1 MIKHKK
7 SDFLIPA
14 ISVISDIVAI
24 ELAFLFSYWIRF
36 NTNFLE
42 IFRVGGE
49 IPSFSI
55 YLTSS
60 LIIIPIWLLILNSN
74 KMYTPHRN
82 NLLSDDF
89 FSILKSI
96 TFGML
101 VIIGLAF
108 FYREFSFSRYVV
120 VALWISAIGFV
131 FGGRVIIYYIRKKLL
146 SKGKELRNAVIVGNN
161 ETANAVYE
169 KLILNK
175 SYGYNLLGYYASAP
189 AQSNQ
194 AISNGKYLGTIE
206 DLIRSINNQEFEVA
220 LITLESPDFQQIYS
234 ILRETDGVNVEL
246 MLVPDVLGLMTSRMN
261 IKEIE
266 GIPFIKIKGV
276 PITTWGR
283 IIKRMFDFLFS
294 LLVLI
299 IFSPVMILISI
310 LIKLTSRGS
319 VFYKQDRIGLNG
331 EIFNVYKFRTMRV
344 DAEKETGPVWATKED
359 SRTTSI
365 GRILRRTSLDEMP
378 QFFNTLRGEMSVVGP
393 RPERPFFV
401 NQFKDNV
408 PKYLDR
414 HLLKS
419 GITGWAQVNGM
430 RGQASIEDRTKYDL
444 YYIEN
449 WSLALDIKII
459 LKTIKA
465 VLFGKD
471 AY

>member
-1 MIKHKK
+1 MIKHKN

-14 ISVISDIVAI
+14 LSVIADIAAI
-24 ELAFLFSYWIRF
+24 EGAFLFSFWIRF
-36 NTNFLE
+36 NTNFLDV
-42 IFRVGGE
+42 FHVGEE
-49 IPSFSI
+49 IPSFNL
-55 YLTSS
+55 YFTSS

-74 KMYTPHRN
+74 KLYTPHRN

-89 FSILKSI
+89 FLIFKSI

-101 VIIGLAF
+101 IIIGVAF
-108 FYREFSFSRYVV
+108 FYREYSFSRYVV
-120 VALWISAIGFV
+120 VALWLSAIVFV
-131 FGGRVIIYYIRKKLL
+131 FGGRILIYFIRKKLI
-146 SKGKELRNAVIVGNN
+146 SKGKELRNAAIIGNN
-161 ETANAVYE
+161 ETASAVFE
-169 KLILNK
+169 KLNSNK
-175 SYGYNLLGYYASAP
+175 LYGYNLLGYYADSP
-189 AQSNQ
+189 AQTNQ
-194 AISNGKYLGTIE
+194 AIENGKYLGNIE
-206 DLIRSINNQEFEVA
+206 DLIRAINNREIEVA
-220 LITLESPDFQQIYS
+220 LITLDAHDYQQIYS
-234 ILRETDGVNVEL
+234 ILRETEGVDVEL

-283 IIKRMFDFLFS
+283 ILKRMFDILFS
-294 LLVLI
+294 IFVLI
-299 IFSPVMILISI
+299 IFSPLLILISI
-310 LIKLTSRGS
+310 LIKLSSRGP
-319 VFYKQDRIGLNG
+319 VIYKQERIGLNG
-331 EIFNVYKFRTMRV
+331 KIFNVYKFRTMRV

-359 SRTTSI
+359 NRRTPL
-365 GRILRRTSLDEMP
+365 GKILRRTSLDEMP
-378 QFFNTLRGEMSVVGP
+378 QFFNTLRGDMSIVGP

-430 RGQASIEDRTKYDL
+430 RGQASIEERTKYDL

-449 WSLALDIKII
+449 WSLILDIKII
-459 LKTIKA
+459 AKTIKA

>member
-14 ISVISDIVAI
+14 LSVIFDIIAI
-24 ELAFLFSYWIRF
+24 ELAFLFSFWIRF

-42 IFRVGGE
+42 MFRVGEE
-49 IPSFSI
+49 IPSFNI

-60 LIIIPIWLLILNSN
+60 LIIIPIWLMILNSN
-74 KMYTPHRN
+74 KMYAPHRN

-96 TFGML
+96 TLGML
-101 VIIGLAF
+101 LIIGLAF

-120 VALWISAIGFV
+120 VALWLSAIGLV
-131 FGGRVIIYYIRKKLL
+131 FGGRIFIYLIRKKLL
-146 SKGKELRNAVIVGNN
+146 SKGKELRNAVIIGNN
-161 ETANAVYE
+161 ETANSVYE

-175 SYGYNLLGYYASAP
+175 TYGYNLLGYFASSP
-189 AQSNQ
+189 AQSNN

-206 DLIRSINNQEFEVA
+206 DLIHSINNHEIEVA
-220 LITLESPDFQQIYS
+220 LITLDSQDYQQIYN
-234 ILRETDGVNVEL
+234 ILHESDGINVEL
-246 MLVPDVLGLMTSRMN
+246 MLVLDVIGLMTSRMN

-283 IIKRMFDFLFS
+283 IIKRFFDFLFS
-294 LLVLI
+294 IFVLI
-299 IFSPVMILISI
+299 IFSPVMIIIYI
-310 LIKLTSRGS
+310 LIKAGSRGS
-319 VFYKQDRIGLNG
+319 VIYKQERMGLNG
-331 EIFNVYKFRTMRV
+331 EIFNVYKFRTMQV
-344 DAEKETGPVWATKED
+344 DAEKETGPVWATQED
-359 SRTTSI
+359 KRTTRI
-365 GRILRRTSLDEMP
+365 GKILRRTSLDELP
-378 QFFNTLRGEMSVVGP
+378 QFINVLRGEMSVVGP

-430 RGQASIEDRTKYDL
+430 RGQVSIEDRTKYDL

-449 WSLALDIKII
+449 WSLVLDIKII
-459 LKTIKA
+459 VKTIKA

>member
-1 MIKHKK
+1 MKKHKK

-14 ISVISDIVAI
+14 LSVISDIVAI
-24 ELAFLFSYWIRF
+24 EVAFLFSFWVRF

-42 IFRVGGE
+42 MFRVGEE
-49 IPSFSI
+49 IPSFTV

-89 FSILKSI
+89 FTILKSI

-101 VIIGLAF
+101 IIIGLAF

-120 VALWISAIGFV
+120 VALWFSAIGFV
-131 FGGRVIIYYIRKKLL
+131 FGGRVIVYYIRQKLL
-146 SKGKELRNAVIVGNN
+146 NKGKELRNAVIVGNN
-161 ETANAVYE
+161 DTANAVYE
-169 KLILNK
+169 KLIFNK
-175 SYGYNLLGYYASAP
+175 NYGYNLLGYYAASP
-189 AQSNQ
+189 AKNNQ
-194 AISNGKYLGTIE
+194 AISNGKYFGTID
-206 DLIRSINNQEFEVA
+206 DLIRSINNLEIEVA
-220 LITLESPDFQQIYS
+220 LVTLDSHDYHQIYS
-234 ILRETDGVNVEL
+234 ILRETEGINVEL

-261 IKEIE
+261 VKEIE

-283 IIKRMFDFLFS
+283 ILKRLFDFLFS
-294 LLVLI
+294 LFVLI
-299 IFSPVMILISI
+299 IFLPLMILISI
-310 LIKLTSRGS
+310 LIKVTSRGP
-319 VFYKQDRIGLNG
+319 VIYKQERIGLNG
-331 EIFNVYKFRTMRV
+331 EIFQVYKFRTMRLN
-344 DAEKETGPVWATKED
+344 AEKDTGPVWATKED
-359 SRTTSI
+359 PRTTTI
-365 GRILRRTSLDEMP
+365 GKILRRTSLDELP
-378 QFFNTLRGEMSVVGP
+378 QFFNTLRGDMSVVGP

-449 WSLALDIKII
+449 WSLVLDIKII
-459 LKTIKA
+459 VKTIKA

>member
-1 MIKHKK
+1 
-7 SDFLIPA
+7 
-14 ISVISDIVAI
+14 
-24 ELAFLFSYWIRF
+24 
-36 NTNFLE
+36 
-42 IFRVGGE
+42 
-49 IPSFSI
+49 
-55 YLTSS
+55 
-60 LIIIPIWLLILNSN
+60 
-74 KMYTPHRN
+74 MYTPHRN

-89 FSILKSI
+89 FSIMKSI

-101 VIIGLAF
+101 IIIGLAF

-131 FGGRVIIYYIRKKLL
+131 FVGRVIVYYLRKKLL
-146 SKGKELRNAVIVGNN
+146 SKGKELRNAVIIGNN

-175 SYGYNLLGYYASAP
+175 TYGYNLLGYYAASL

-206 DLIRSINNQEFEVA
+206 DLISSINNHEIEVA

-234 ILRETDGVNVEL
+234 ILRETDGIDVEL

-283 IIKRMFDFLFS
+283 ILKRMFDFLFS
-294 LLVLI
+294 ILVLI
-299 IFSPVMILISI
+299 IFSPLLILISI
-310 LIKLTSRGS
+310 LIKVTSRGS
-319 VFYKQDRIGLNG
+319 VLYKQERIGLNG

-359 SRTTSI
+359 RRTTGI
-365 GRILRRTSLDEMP
+365 GKILRRTSLDEMP
-378 QFFNTLRGEMSVVGP
+378 QFFNALRGEMSVVGP

-449 WSLALDIKII
+449 WSLVLDIKII
-459 LKTIKA
+459 VKTIKA